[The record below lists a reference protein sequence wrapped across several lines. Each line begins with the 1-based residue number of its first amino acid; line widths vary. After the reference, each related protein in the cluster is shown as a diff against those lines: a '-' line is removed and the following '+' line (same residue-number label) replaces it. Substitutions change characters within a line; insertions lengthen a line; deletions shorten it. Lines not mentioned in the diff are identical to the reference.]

1 MQSAATNLMAR
12 LSVRRFLPVLAVGAG
27 MALAPS
33 LAQAAPVTTDLQLWL
48 DASDVDGLGGQSFTD
63 TWADK
68 SGQGNDVTQANA
80 SLRPTYSSSGGANN
94 QAYFQFDGTQYLDD
108 IGFDPGISTG
118 GFTFFAVAQWDG
130 ANNQFPPRVFSWGD
144 SDENPSMQ
152 LRLASGSDN
161 PTDFQWA
168 MSGTGGGDG
177 GLGPIT
183 PGFGTV
189 DVGTT
194 YLATVLRDSGSV
206 TGFLDGVA
214 GLAGSGPTDLST
226 ATNPL
231 LRVGGRMDTDVV
243 NWSGTISEILI
254 YNRTLS
260 ESELNQTGFY
270 LADKY
275 GIQTTYVPE
284 PASLALMGLGGLAL
298 LLRRRGEHA
307 GM

>member
-94 QAYFQFDGTQYLDD
+94 QAYFDFGGSHYLDNV
-108 IGFDPGISTG
+108 GFDPGISTG
-118 GFTFFAVAQWDG
+118 GFTVFTVINWDG
-130 ANNQFPPRVFSWGD
+130 PNTEFGQRPLAWGNT
-144 SDENPSMQ
+144 DENPSVQ
-152 LRLASGSDN
+152 LRMANGSDDPN
-161 PTDFQWA
+161 NLEWA
-168 MSGTGGGDG
+168 MGGTGAGDATV
-177 GLGPIT
+177 GPFT
-183 PGFGTV
+183 PGFGSIDSDTS
-189 DVGTT
+189 
-194 YLATVLRDSGSV
+194 YLATVVRNSGSV
-206 TGFLDGVA
+206 TGYLDGAA
-214 GLAGSGPTDLST
+214 GATVSSPTDLST
-226 ATNPL
+226 AANPVL
-231 LRVGGRMDTDVV
+231 KVGGLMGTDVV
-243 NWSGTISEILI
+243 NWHGQISEILI
-254 YNRTLS
+254 YDRTLS

-270 LADKY
+270 LAQKY
-275 GIQTTYVPE
+275 GIDTTYVPE
-284 PASLALMGLGGLAL
+284 PASLALLGLGGLTL